1 MVLMTALRSVLQDTT
16 ACPVPMRRI
25 KRVLNALLVSTVRRE
40 LSCPLLALM
49 ASTRCVALS
58 LKTTAQIASRVT
70 TASDTLLALL
80 WSNVQRVT
88 IVLTVLMHL
97 FHALR
102 VLSTML

>member
-1 MVLMTALRSVLQDTT
+1 
-16 ACPVPMRRI
+16 
-25 KRVLNALLVSTVRRE
+25 
-40 LSCPLLALM
+40 
-49 ASTRCVALS
+49 VALS
-58 LKTTAQIASRVT
+58 LKTTVQIASRVT